1 MIQRKYNNIKLQ
13 KTRKPSGFLVFFL
26 ILIKT
31 FKNHLTSLVYSC
43 RMNIDYICR
52 TKKEAVIMS
61 NEAITISDTELEI
74 MKALWHGH
82 APMNTQA
89 ISSAVAHKAWKRTT
103 IATLLTRLV
112 EKGAVR
118 AEKQGKLYCYMPLIT
133 EKAYKKSQTKNL
145 IQTLYNGSVRDLAV
159 SLFEDNTLSDED
171 IADLRKRFGL

>member
-1 MIQRKYNNIKLQ
+1 
-13 KTRKPSGFLVFFL
+13 
-26 ILIKT
+26 
-31 FKNHLTSLVYSC
+31 
-43 RMNIDYICR
+43 
-52 TKKEAVIMS
+52 MS
-61 NEAITISDTELEI
+61 NEAITISDAELEI
-74 MKALWHGH
+74 MKALWRGR